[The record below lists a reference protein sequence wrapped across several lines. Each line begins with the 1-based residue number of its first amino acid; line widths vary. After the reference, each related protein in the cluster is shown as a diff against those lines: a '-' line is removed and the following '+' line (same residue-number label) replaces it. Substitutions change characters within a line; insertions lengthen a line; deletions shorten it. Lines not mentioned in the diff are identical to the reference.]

1 MLKPIMHKWI
11 LMFTLAVFGIIAF
24 PPITSGQQP
33 KNPEGWPKWS
43 GAEGWPKWPDSDWL
57 DKTQKDAAKKLEIVK
72 GINRPGSDIEFL
84 HTKASDLLKRSKQ
97 AQDNLHKCERLL
109 NASNALLDAAYG
121 IFSSRKADRT
131 PQDFWG
137 VGVILPGLHIRIQL
151 ADTFASWSGEKNP
164 EQYVTLART
173 LYQQARSAY
182 DIHEYQKAKYLA
194 DASGSIVIALE
205 SIAHTAPPPTN
216 PNIYK

>member
-1 MLKPIMHKWI
+1 MYKWI
-11 LMFTLAVFGIIAF
+11 LIFTLAVLGAIWL

-43 GAEGWPKWPDSDWL
+43 GAEGWSKWPDL
-57 DKTQKDAAKKLEIVK
+57 DITLKDAAKKLDIVK
-72 GINRPGSDIEFL
+72 GIKQPGQDIEFL
-84 HTKASDLLKRSKQ
+84 LTKASDLQKRSMQ
-97 AQDNLHKCERLL
+97 ARENFPRCERLA
-109 NASNALLDAAYG
+109 NATNALLDAAYG

-137 VGVILPGLHIRIQL
+137 VGMILPGLHFRLQL
-151 ADTFASWSGEKNP
+151 ADTFASWSGEKSP

-182 DIHEYQKAKYLA
+182 DAHEYQKAKYLA

-205 SIAHTAPPPTN
+205 SIVQAAGPPLPN
-216 PNIYK
+216 PNNYK